1 MNDVSTKLSFKQNF
15 YERALLSYCFKRL
28 DNYYMISIFITAN
41 DFLDDEHRLIWMI
54 FDGLVKKRIKHLD
67 VYLVIDEA
75 RKNNILTE
83 QLHNYILA
91 LADMDLSSIN
101 LDFCIK
107 VVLDASAKYKLY
119 TNLNSNLKL
128 VKEAAVN
135 DDFKAAD
142 LIGKVSK
149 ELLELSLSSKAIKE
163 AKNLADGIDEYLK
176 ERYENEVEFC
186 GISTGLPILDK
197 RIDGLV
203 PGTLTVLCARPK
215 HGKST
220 FLSNIAAYV
229 AYELRK
235 PVLYVD
241 TEMDFDQWRSRILA
255 MLSNVPER
263 KIKHG
268 GYTEEEYGR
277 LKLAASIIKK
287 GKLFHEFMPGYSL
300 DKLTALYN
308 KYKHIENIELAIFDY
323 IKAPS
328 RADFKNKKEY
338 QILGDVTTTLK
349 DLAGELE
356 IPFLCANQINRQND
370 IADSDRILRY
380 SDVVMF
386 FKPKTKEEFD
396 KVHPFEK
403 DYGNYKLVITDSRR
417 GGTTPDEGIGYYFL
431 KRLLK
436 IEEAPKQLID
446 YDNYVSKE
454 KDEIMFVEDES
465 SIEEVFEES
474 VNNVSKDEEQLF

>member
-1 MNDVSTKLSFKQNF
+1 MTDVKTRFNFKQSF
-15 YERALLSYCFKRL
+15 YERALLSYCFREL
-28 DNYYMISIFITAN
+28 NNYYMISIFIGAD
-41 DFLDDEHRLIWMI
+41 DFLDDDHKLIWMI
-54 FDGLVKKRIKHLD
+54 FEDLVRKRIKHLD
-67 VYLVIDEA
+67 AYLVINEA
-75 RKNNILTE
+75 KKNNILSE
-83 QLHNYILA
+83 RLHQYILA
-91 LADMDLSSIN
+91 LADMDLSHLN
-101 LDFCIK
+101 LDFCLQ

-119 TNLNSNLKL
+119 TNLHSNLKL
-128 VKEAAVN
+128 VEKAAE
-135 DDFKAAD
+135 DDEFKAVD

-163 AKNLADGIDEYLK
+163 AKDLADGIDEYLE
-176 ERYENEVEFC
+176 ERYNNEVEFC
-186 GISTGLPILDK
+186 GIPTGFSILDK

-229 AYELRK
+229 AYELHK

-268 GYTEEEYGR
+268 GYTEEEYDR

-308 KYKHIENIELAIFDY
+308 KYRHIENIELAVFDY

-403 DYGNYKLVITDSRR
+403 DYGNYKLIITDSRR

-454 KDEIMFVEDES
+454 KDEIMFVDDES
-465 SIEEVFEES
+465 SIEDVFEES
-474 VNNVSKDEEQLF
+474 IDGSNENNEQLF